1 MNHHAVINCPV
12 TGYSYKLPSPI
23 PLEISQAHPITSLPL
38 KKLLPSF
45 ELANWSSLSPIEKDL
60 LFCTLLSKN
69 PLIKLPSTTLRLSP
83 QVVESQVSKAV
94 SLTIWINNQTDI
106 NYLPLL
112 SLESTGGNLP
122 AFLTLIDSEKRRIIE
137 DNLALKQLLKE
148 KAQAQENEE
157 LQLLNSRKLV
167 SRYESRIVEQPNTLP
182 TSIATHLLIAS
193 NAPKVVYKY
202 WFSILT
208 KTPSALLKWSEYNRN
223 DCDELLEW
231 FEQWDSVNPLK
242 IVAIK
247 HLRAKL
253 EATPAPLTLDDL
265 NLLVI
270 LDPLAT
276 QEEQE
281 SNYPKIDLA
290 TKAQELLAKLK
301 AKKEGI

>member
-1 MNHHAVINCPV
+1 MSHHAVINCPV
-12 TGYSYKLPSPI
+12 TGYSYNLPSPI

-45 ELANWSSLSPIEKDL
+45 ELANWSSLSPIEKEL

-69 PLIKLPSTTLRLSP
+69 PLIKLPSTPLSLSP
-83 QVVESQVSKAV
+83 QLLESQVSKAV

-122 AFLTLIDSEKRRIIE
+122 AFLTLIDSEKRRII
-137 DNLALKQLLKE
+137 LAPKQLVKE
-148 KAQAQENEE
+148 KTQAEE

-167 SRYESRIVEQPNTLP
+167 SRYESRIIEQPNTLP
-182 TSIATHLLIAS
+182 ISIATHLLIAS

-253 EATPAPLTLDDL
+253 ESTPAPLTLDDL

-270 LDPLAT
+270 LDPLA
-276 QEEQE
+276 EQE
-281 SNYPKIDLA
+281 SNEAGETKDLA
-290 TKAQELLAKLK
+290 TTAQELLAKLK
-301 AKKEGI
+301 AKKKGI